1 MSLLQHPGAIPPG
14 DLRYEAGKSLMFDRT
29 RNEFLKQSNS
39 SASTTSTSN
48 SVATVSF
55 WVKRAE
61 IGENNSGFEMT
72 ILSGSN

>member
-48 SVATVSF
+48 SVQRIF
-55 WVKRAE
+55 
-61 IGENNSGFEMT
+61 
-72 ILSGSN
+72 